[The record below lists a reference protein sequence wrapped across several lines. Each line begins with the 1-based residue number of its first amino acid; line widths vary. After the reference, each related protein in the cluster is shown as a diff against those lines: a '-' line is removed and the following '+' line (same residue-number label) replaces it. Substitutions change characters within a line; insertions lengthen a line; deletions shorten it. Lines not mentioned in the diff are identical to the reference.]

1 MTSPTPSVSRR
12 RRIVIIAVAV
22 VAFVALIVVGQ
33 FLLGSPTAP
42 PAAEATPA
50 ASTSATAPDAD
61 SAPSASPRPSEP
73 TGAPQ
78 PPGGA
83 SAGDLR
89 PHDNPLVRRDP
100 DDAMAIGDVD
110 ADVVMIEWTDMRCPF
125 CASYTRDTLPELMKD
140 YVDAGKLRIEIRDV
154 SYFGDQ
160 STEASIAA
168 RAAARQGVYPEF
180 LDVLYAAAPAS
191 GHPDLPRE
199 KLIGFAREAGVG
211 DMAAFTTDL
220 DDPQLRTDVAE
231 ETAFAQKIGVS
242 AVPFFVVGDTAMSGA
257 QPIDTFHEYLGQA
270 LEKAE

>member
-22 VAFVALIVVGQ
+22 VAFIALVVVGQ
-33 FLLGSPTAP
+33 SLLSSTTTPGSTG
-42 PAAEATPA
+42 ATPA
-50 ASTSATAPDAD
+50 ASASPP
-61 SAPSASPRPSEP
+61 APSSDAAATASPRPSE
-73 TGAPQ
+73 TTAQ
-78 PPGGA
+78 PPGGL
-83 SAGDLR
+83 STGDLH

-100 DDAMAIGDVD
+100 ADAMAIGDVD
-110 ADVVMIEWTDMRCPF
+110 AEVVMIEWTDMRCPF
-125 CASYTRDTLPELMKD
+125 CASYTRDTLPVLMKD

-168 RAAARQGVYPEF
+168 RAAARQGVYAEF

-199 KLIGFAREAGVG
+199 KLIGFAREAGVT
-211 DMAAFTTDL
+211 DMDAFTAAL
-220 DDPQLRTDVAE
+220 DDPQLRTDVAD
-231 ETAFAQKIGVS
+231 ETTFAQKIGVS

-257 QPIDTFHEYLGQA
+257 QPIDTFREYLGQA
-270 LEKAE
+270 LEKAR